1 MYHISIRDYYT
12 LQIPKP
18 EEPFQVDREVAWEK
32 IRTRFSHF
40 SSLTAPAK
48 LLLNSTLKKRQF
60 LIFLLFVSIFED
72 HKPGYLSAY
81 KNDPENNANLI
92 SLYV

>member
-32 IRTRFSHF
+32 TRTRFSHF

-48 LLLNSTLKKRQF
+48 LS
-60 LIFLLFVSIFED
+60 
-72 HKPGYLSAY
+72 
-81 KNDPENNANLI
+81 LI
-92 SLYV
+92 STFKRERS